1 MEAFAHTAT
10 EAAKL
15 IGMLLMHSGKLRA
28 FDSGSESEVI
38 NVKNDE
44 VHVEFLAWYCLRK
57 GRYEIKL
64 QSRYVRRVRLST
76 DIALYKFV
84 CFQKLKVQHSCQNVY
99 MT

>member
-15 IGMLLMHSGKLRA
+15 IGMLLMHLGKLRA
-28 FDSGSESEVI
+28 FEVI